1 MFSACFIT
9 FAAGTWDLVHVR
21 DMHIQTDVEDALR
34 LQALAAVQDE
44 IPLSWV
50 YWPYFDPAQGSRIAS
65 VLEEIADELK
75 ENLKLRRGA
84 RRGVA
89 GTHLLHEKKA
99 QAAILYIRG

>member
-9 FAAGTWDLVHVR
+9 FTTGSWSFVHVR
-21 DMHIQTDVEDALR
+21 DMHMQTDVEDELKR
-34 LQALAAVQDE
+34 QALEAVKDE

-50 YWPYFDPAQGSRIAS
+50 YWPYIDPSQGARIKY
-65 VLEEIADELK
+65 VLEEIADTLK

-89 GTHLLHEKKA
+89 GTYLLHDSKA
-99 QAAILYIRG
+99 QAAVLYIRG